1 MKSVDPVAVVGYSC
15 RFPGAGDPAA
25 FWELLR
31 TGRDAT
37 TDAPADRWDP
47 AATAGTAARR
57 GGFIDDPAMFD
68 ADFFGISPREAAA
81 MDPQQRLTLE
91 LGWEALEHAGM
102 LPAALAGSRT
112 GVFVGAA
119 LDDYALLRCRLGVAG
134 ITAHTATGTLRSMI
148 ANRLSYLLGLRG
160 PSLVVD
166 TGQSSSL
173 VAVHQACE
181 SLRTGESTI
190 ALAGGVN
197 LNLATDTAL
206 AMDAAGVLSPDG
218 RCYSF
223 DARANGYVRGEG
235 GALVVLKTLDRA
247 RADGD
252 RVRCVILGGSVN
264 NGAAETGL
272 TVPGAD
278 VQREVIEL
286 AHRRAGITAQDVQYV
301 ELHGTGTAVGDP
313 VEAAALGAAV
323 GAHLPAGRPLRVGS
337 VKTNIGHLESAAG
350 VAGLLKVIL
359 ALEHDALPAS
369 LNFVHPHPGIALDR
383 LNLSVQRELGPWPAP
398 GDVRRAGVS
407 AFGLGGTNAHLIV
420 EQSPQRPGSVPA
432 DPARPVL
439 LALSGRDR
447 GALRGQAERLYAY
460 LRDRPGTSPTDVGYS
475 LLTSRT
481 AFEHRAV
488 VSGAD
493 RDTLLRGLGA
503 LAGDDTDTSLA
514 REGVGTVFVFP
525 GQGAQWFG
533 MARQLWDESPVF
545 AARMAECEVALAPF
559 VGWSLAEMVRGGDGW
574 DRVDVAQP
582 ALFAVM
588 VSLAE
593 VWRSGGVVPAA
604 VVGHSQ
610 GEIAAAVVAGAL
622 SLADGARVV
631 ALQSRA
637 LGALSGG
644 GGMVSL
650 AVGRDRAED
659 LVRGSGLSVAMVNG
673 PSAVVIAGDV
683 AALER
688 LLAACERAGVP
699 AKRILVDHAAHSTQV
714 SALRERLVREIA
726 AVRPAATRVELFS
739 SLVGGVVAGEALTA
753 DYWYSNLREPV
764 EFAGATRALL
774 AAGFSRFVE
783 VSPHPVL
790 LAGIAETAEQAGR
803 AITAIGTLRR
813 GDGGW
818 TRFLSALGEAWSDGA
833 PVDPE
838 ALFPGA
844 RRTDLPTYAFQRT
857 RHWLTDAP
865 AAPAEP
871 EPRPDR
877 DLNQLVHVQVAKVL
891 GRESSDGLPAG
902 RTFKELGLDSQ
913 TGVELSDLLRRGTG
927 LELPNTLVYDHPTP
941 DRLVA
946 HLRQRLHGGAEP
958 QPSEAYRVRP
968 ATDDDPVVIVGMA
981 CRLPAGIASPQQ
993 LWQAVADG
1001 LDATGDF
1008 PTDRG
1013 WDLTTLEAGDQLGAT
1028 YVRRGGFL
1036 DGAADFDAGF
1046 FGISPREALAMD
1058 PQQRLL
1064 LETSWEALERG
1075 GIRPES
1081 LRGDRVGVYVGA
1093 TAMEYGPRLHE
1104 PVEGTDGLRLTGTS
1118 ASVNS
1123 GRIAYTLGLRGP
1135 AVTVDTACSSSLV
1148 ALHLAAQAV
1157 RAGEC
1162 SLALAGGVTVMAT
1175 PGIFVEFSR
1184 QGALA
1189 PDGRC
1194 KAFSAD
1200 ADGTGWAEGAGLL
1213 VLERQSDAQAF
1224 GHTVLAVVR
1233 GSAVN
1238 SDGASNGLTAPNGS
1252 AQQEVIRQALAD
1264 ADLSPADVDLMEA
1277 HGTGTRLGDPIE
1289 AQALLATYGK
1299 DRDPALPLWLGSIKS
1314 NVGHT
1319 QAAAGVIGVIKTV
1332 LAMRHGVLPR
1342 TLHVTEPSPE
1352 VAWASGAV
1360 ELLVEPRPWPRTGRP
1375 RRSAVSSF
1383 GISGTNAHVI
1393 LEHVEPVGDAPPPPA
1408 GAELIPWVLSGRDE
1422 NALAD
1427 QGRRLAEAAAD
1438 LHPADIGWTLASTR
1452 TRFAHSA
1459 VILGQTRDDLL
1470 EGLNAVVDGHASATV
1485 VRGWQAAA
1493 APTFVFSGEGSQW
1506 PMMAARLLDT
1516 SPAFAA
1522 RMAEC
1527 EAALAPH
1534 TGWSLIAAIRGGDG
1548 APPLDRVDVGQP
1560 ALFAVSV
1567 SLAAMWESFGV
1578 RPAAVIGHS
1587 RGEIAAACVAGVLS
1601 LPDAARLVAA
1611 RGRLLHDSGTAGK
1624 GAMAWVALTPDRVRD
1639 RLTTRLEIAAVN
1651 GPASVVVAGDPD
1663 ELAAFTAACA
1673 SDGIRYRGG
1682 STSFAFHTAQMEMTA
1697 DALADAVAPIVCR
1710 PATVPFYSTVTGG
1723 LLADGTAD
1731 AAYWGRNLRDTV
1743 RFETAVR
1750 AMLSAGLDLFIEV
1763 SPHPVLIPAIQQT
1776 AEALDVP
1783 VAALGTLRRGEDDRA
1798 RLLTSLATACVY
1810 GAPVDW
1816 SSLFTGAG
1824 ARLVELPTY
1833 PFQRSR
1839 HWLAPTRTTD
1849 PGGAGHPLVNTVVEV
1864 AEPGGAT
1871 ILTGHLSR
1879 HAQPWFAD
1887 HTIGDAVLVP
1897 GTAFVELAL
1906 LAGDRVGYGLVEE
1919 LTLLAPLIVP
1929 DEGSTDLQVI
1939 VGEAVDRQRP
1949 IGIFARSAADAGWT
1963 RHASGTLAVDDGT
1976 VPGTD
1981 LTTWPPP
1988 GAESVPLD
1996 GFYDR
2001 LGERGYHYGPAF
2013 QGLRAAWRRGEER
2026 YTEVV
2031 LPSDERWRVD
2041 PAVLDAALHAMFLPG
2056 VIEEKMLLPF
2066 AWSGVRRYATS
2077 GASVRVRTA
2086 PVGPDAVSLDITDT
2100 AGRPVLSVASLT
2112 LREATAERPGAL
2124 FEVGWT
2130 AVPAGP
2136 ANPGSSWA
2144 VLGDGQQLARAL
2156 TDAGQKVGRYPD
2168 LDALAAAGTPVPDAV
2183 LLVLGEVRP
2192 GAGADLTAGV
2202 HAACHHALAQAQA
2215 WIADERFGD
2224 TPMIVVTHGAT
2235 TGENL
2240 PVAAARGLMLSAAT
2254 ENPGRFVL
2262 VDLDPAPA
2270 SAQALPR
2277 VLGLDEP
2284 QLALRDGTLLAARL
2298 VPTAAGT
2305 AEPAPWPE
2313 HGTVLV
2319 TGATGALGR
2328 LVARHLV
2335 TARGVRRLLLL
2346 SWRGPDAPG
2355 ADDLRAELTGLGAE
2369 VTIAACDAAD
2379 RDALAALL
2387 ATIPAGHPLTAAVH
2401 AAGVLDD
2408 GVLGALTAARV
2419 DAVLRPKVDAAWNL
2433 HDLTR
2438 DAGLAAFVVFSSVAG
2453 TLGTAGQAGYA
2464 AANAFLDALARH
2476 RRAQG
2481 STALSLGWGAW
2492 AGSGMAATLGAADLA
2507 RFARSGVG
2515 VLAADDGLRLLEAAL
2530 AGDSA
2535 HVVPLRLDTAAL
2547 GVDAPALLRG
2557 LARTRRAPRHR
2568 TSDVDALKRRLST
2581 LSPPKRRRALT
2592 DLVRAETATVLNYPG
2607 AARIPAERSFTAL
2620 GADSLTA
2627 VELRNALIRAT
2638 GVRLAQTVVFDHPTP
2653 AALARLLYDELVVEP
2668 APGGPGDFDETRF
2681 RREFAALPVE
2691 RLREAGLLAGL
2702 LALLESGDPGAP
2714 VVAADDDSVIDGLD
2728 VAELIRLATEV
2739 VDS

>member
-15 RFPGAGDPAA
+15 RFPGARDPAA

-31 TGRDAT
+31 TGQDAT

-47 AATAGTAARR
+47 AATKGTAARR

-119 LDDYALLRCRLGVAG
+119 LDDYALLRGRLGVAG

-272 TVPGAD
+272 TVPGVD

-369 LNFVHPHPGIALDR
+369 LNFVHPHPGIAMDR

-432 DPARPVL
+432 DLARPVL
-439 LALSGRDR
+439 LALSARDR
-447 GALRGQAERLYAY
+447 GALRGQAERLHAY
-460 LRDRPGTSPTDVGYS
+460 LRDRPGVSPADVGYS

-514 REGVGTVFVFP
+514 REGAGTVFVFP
-525 GQGAQWFG
+525 GQGSQWFG
-533 MARQLWDESPVF
+533 MARQLWDESPAF

-559 VGWSLAEMVRGGDGW
+559 VSWSLAEMVRGGAGW
-574 DRVDVAQP
+574 DRVDVVRP

-593 VWRSGGVVPAA
+593 VWRSSGVVPAA

-631 ALQSRA
+631 ALQSLA
-637 LGALSGG
+637 LAALSGG

-650 AVGRDRAED
+650 AVGRDRADE
-659 LVRGSGLSVAMVNG
+659 LVRGSGLSVAMVDG

-699 AKRILVDHAAHSTQV
+699 AKRIPVGHAAHSTQV
-714 SALRERLVREIA
+714 AALRERLVRETA

-739 SLVGGVVAGEALTA
+739 SVVGGVVGGEALTA

-764 EFAGATRALL
+764 EFAEATRALL

-833 PVDPE
+833 PADPE
-838 ALFPGA
+838 VLFPGA

-865 AAPAEP
+865 AAPSEP

-877 DLNQLVHVQVAKVL
+877 DLSQLVHVQVAKVL
-891 GRESSDGLPAG
+891 GRDSTDGLPAG

-958 QPSEAYRVRP
+958 QRPEAYRVRP
-968 ATDDDPVVIVGMA
+968 VTDDDPVVIVGMA

-993 LWQAVADG
+993 LWQAVVDG
-1001 LDATGDF
+1001 VDATGDF

-1157 RAGEC
+1157 RTGEC

-1194 KAFSAD
+1194 KAFSVD

-1299 DRDPALPLWLGSIKS
+1299 DRDPDLPLWLGSIKS

-1319 QAAAGVIGVIKTV
+1319 QAAAGLIGVIKTV
-1332 LAMRHGVLPR
+1332 LAMRHGVMPR

-1352 VAWASGAV
+1352 VDWASGAV

-1422 NALAD
+1422 NAVAD

-1438 LHPADIGWTLASTR
+1438 LRPADIGWTLASTR

-1459 VILGQTRDDLL
+1459 VIFGQTRDDLL
-1470 EGLNAVVDGHASATV
+1470 EGLNAVVEGCASATV
-1485 VRGWQAAA
+1485 IRGWQAAA
-1493 APTFVFSGEGSQW
+1493 PPTFVFSGEGSQW

-1534 TGWSLIAAIRGGDG
+1534 TGWSVIAAIRGGDG
-1548 APPLDRVDVGQP
+1548 APPLDRVDAGQP

-1587 RGEIAAACVAGVLS
+1587 RGEIAAACVAGMLS

-1673 SDGIRYRGG
+1673 SDGIRHRGG

-1723 LLADGTAD
+1723 LLADGAAD

-1743 RFETAVR
+1743 RFDTAVR
-1750 AMLSAGLDLFIEV
+1750 AMIGAGLDLFIEV

-1833 PFQRSR
+1833 PFRRSR
-1839 HWLAPTRTTD
+1839 HWLAPTRTAD
-1849 PGGAGHPLVNTVVEV
+1849 PVGTGHPLVSTVVEV

-1879 HAQPWFAD
+1879 HAQPWLAD
-1887 HTIGDAVLVP
+1887 HTVGGAVLVP
-1897 GTAFVELAL
+1897 GTVFVELAL
-1906 LAGDRVGYGLVEE
+1906 LAGDRVGHGLVEE

-1929 DEGSTDLQVI
+1929 GEGSAELQII
-1939 VGEAVDRQRP
+1939 VGEAVYHRRL

-1963 RHASGTLAVDDGT
+1963 RHASGTLAVDDGA

-2026 YTEVV
+2026 YAEVV
-2031 LPSDERWRVD
+2031 LPCDGRWGVD

-2056 VIEEKMLLPF
+2056 LIEEKVVLPF

-2077 GASVRVRTA
+2077 GAAVRVRLARLSAET
-2086 PVGPDAVSLDITDT
+2086 VTLFVTDARG
-2100 AGRPVLSVASLT
+2100 APVLSIDELTVRAVTPEQLRGMSRPAEGLYALRWVA
-2112 LREATAERPGAL
+2112 ATGA
-2124 FEVGWT
+2124 
-2130 AVPAGP
+2130 
-2136 ANPGSSWA
+2136 
-2144 VLGDGQQLARAL
+2144 ARAS
-2156 TDAGQKVGRYPD
+2156 
-2168 LDALAAAGTPVPDAV
+2168 VPWV
-2183 LLVLGEVRP
+2183 TW
-2192 GAGADLTAGV
+2192 AGADTRAAEGSVVLVDCRTLADGPDGAGV
-2202 HAACHHALAQAQA
+2202 RHLLAVVQQ
-2215 WIADERFGD
+2215 WLRHDGSTGVHRLV
-2224 TPMIVVTHGAT
+2224 VVTREAANGA
-2235 TGENL
+2235 L
-2240 PVAAARGLMLSAAT
+2240 WGLVRSVQL
-2254 ENPGRFVL
+2254 EHPDRFVL
-2262 VDLDPAPA
+2262 VDVDGEAAADLAELLTASGVAGLLDTENQILVR
-2270 SAQALPR
+2270 SR
-2277 VLGLDEP
+2277 S
-2284 QLALRDGTLLAARL
+2284 TSAARL
-2298 VPTAAGT
+2298 ARVVTGGGEAIGLGDGA
-2305 AEPAPWPE
+2305 
-2313 HGTVLV
+2313 VLV
-2319 TGATGALGR
+2319 TGGTGTLGG
-2328 LVARHLV
+2328 LLARHLV
-2335 TARGVRRLLLL
+2335 RRHGVRHLVLL
-2346 SWRGPDAPG
+2346 SRRGPAAPG
-2355 ADDLRAELTGLGAE
+2355 AAALVRGLTAEGAR
-2369 VTIAACDAAD
+2369 VDVVACDVSD
-2379 RDALAALL
+2379 RAALVDV
-2387 ATIPAGHPLTAAVH
+2387 LTAVPSLSAVIH
-2401 AAGVLDD
+2401 AAGVLRDATVERMTGRHVDD
-2408 GVLGALTAARV
+2408 VFRAKAQPAWHLHELTADR
-2419 DAVLRPKVDAAWNL
+2419 R
-2433 HDLTR
+2433 
-2438 DAGLAAFVVFSSVAG
+2438 LAAFVLFSSATAV
-2453 TLGTAGQAGYA
+2453 LGGAGQANYA
-2464 AANAFLDALARH
+2464 AANAYLDTLAAHRRERGLPTISLQWGLWAAASDMTGQLSPADRRRLARAGLLALADDDAL
-2476 RRAQG
+2476 
-2481 STALSLGWGAW
+2481 
-2492 AGSGMAATLGAADLA
+2492 
-2507 RFARSGVG
+2507 
-2515 VLAADDGLRLLEAAL
+2515 RLFDEAL
-2530 AGDSA
+2530 ASGEPVVAPIRLEPATQRGGAGTPLFRPARPVVQGADARPPSA
-2535 HVVPLRLDTAAL
+2535 HTGSDLR
-2547 GVDAPALLRG
+2547 
-2557 LARTRRAPRHR
+2557 
-2568 TSDVDALKRRLST
+2568 RRLAE
-2581 LSPPKRRRALT
+2581 LSDQEDRERLAT
-2592 DLVRAETATVLNYPG
+2592 DVVRAEVAAVLGHGRPEAVDVQLAFN
-2607 AARIPAERSFTAL
+2607 EL
-2620 GADSLTA
+2620 GLDSLTA
-2627 VELRNALIRAT
+2627 VELRNRLHQAT
-2638 GVRLAQTVVFDHPTP
+2638 GVRLTATLVFEYPRPIAVARHLLELIAGSTAAGATP
-2653 AALARLLYDELVVEP
+2653 AVP
-2668 APGGPGDFDETRF
+2668 AG
-2681 RREFAALPVE
+2681 A
-2691 RLREAGLLAGL
+2691 
-2702 LALLESGDPGAP
+2702 AP
-2714 VVAADDDSVIDGLD
+2714 VTDGVYDDGVIDGLG
-2728 VAELIRLATEV
+2728 VAELVRLATEV